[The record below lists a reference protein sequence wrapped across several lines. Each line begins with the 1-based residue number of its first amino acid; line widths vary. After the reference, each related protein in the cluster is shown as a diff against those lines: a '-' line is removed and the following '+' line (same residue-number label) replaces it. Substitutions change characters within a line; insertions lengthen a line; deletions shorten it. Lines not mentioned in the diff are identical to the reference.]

1 MIKYNKYIYKK
12 NEIKDPKLRLL
23 INHHAG
29 GSSTTYFNFCNFF
42 PENWDICFLDL
53 PNRGI
58 DFSDDFVRN
67 RDELI
72 NFVDKYL
79 KDLNDVPLAL
89 FGHSLGGY
97 ISFEIA
103 HQLSLQKENSL
114 IWLGISATK
123 PPNLLK
129 KDVSLPEYLNS
140 SELLIK
146 WMKDVGGTPDE
157 FFNSSELLNLFL
169 PVIKNDLTLF
179 HNLNSNPVYFEKLK
193 IPISI
198 FSGMKDMKASPIEMS
213 NWRNFTEKEFS
224 QNEYEGGHF
233 YFQGKEKIL
242 VNSILNS
249 LNKISIFN

>member
-53 PNRGI
+53 PNRGVE
-58 DFSDDFVRN
+58 FSEDFVRN
-67 RDELI
+67 RDELQSFI
-72 NFVDKYL
+72 KEYL
-79 KDLNDVPLAL
+79 KDFQDAPLAL

-97 ISFEIA
+97 ISYEIA
-103 HQLSLQKENSL
+103 QLLSSQNEIPL

-123 PPNLLK
+123 APNLIK
-129 KDVSLPEYLNS
+129 KEVTLPEYLNS

-146 WMKDVGGTPDE
+146 WMKDIGGTPDE
-157 FFNSSELLNLFL
+157 FFNSSELMNLFL
-169 PVIKNDLTLF
+169 PIIKNDLTLF
-179 HNLNSNPVYFEKLK
+179 HNLNNNPVYFEKLK

-198 FSGMKDMKASPIEMS
+198 FSGKIDFKASPSEMS
-213 NWRNFTEKEFS
+213 NWKNFTENKFS

-233 YFQGKEKIL
+233 YFQGNEKIL
-242 VNSILNS
+242 VDSILNN
-249 LNKISIFN
+249 LNKLSHFH